1 MNLGTGQKKYLIFA
15 VIAISVPFLLV
26 LILPRIISTPNQNSL
41 PQTQRSIDEQTLKDL
56 NSTPTAPLESSPSP
70 EATESVRGVKITQ

>member
-26 LILPRIISTPNQNSL
+26 LILPRVISTPNQNSL

-56 NSTPTAPLESSPSP
+56 NSTPATPIESSPSP